1 MKRRVALVP
10 TIFLCCVAFAALV
23 SAAQI
28 SAPQNPLEV
37 RADYPELAQRGAF
50 PVGYRQIEVVDPHR
64 IDFLHSDLA
73 TSKISF
79 YDRRLYVTLW
89 YPAAAGDAKTV
100 AHYDRHPGA
109 GPGSPYAESA
119 QFPETGLAIANATPL
134 RGKAPLVIYSHGF
147 TNWASHIAPLAEV
160 LASRGYVVA
169 SIDHDDIPYNDG
181 KGIGLS
187 FVDTASGRV
196 RDLRAVA
203 LQLRTLAADSG
214 FPLAG
219 AYDPD
224 HLALMGYSMGGYGV
238 LTAASGGF
246 DPNGALLKRLPKPIF
261 EGEMEGQLQPI
272 PGLQALVLFAPWGGQ
287 PGNRAW
293 STAALA
299 SVKVPAMIIDGDHD
313 DVAGYQEGVRWIFD
327 NLKSSDRYMLVFENA
342 RHNIVGVE
350 APQSAQNSLNKIE
363 KWDEPVWR
371 KDRIEAIDAHF
382 VVAFLDRNLRHDPA
396 MDGYLNPPTPH
407 SNDGTWPESPNS
419 GTGDASP
426 YAGHD
431 PGHDPNSSNYWK
443 GFQRRWALGL
453 ELEHAKPSN

>member
-1 MKRRVALVP
+1 MRSRFMLFSTLYVCFA
-10 TIFLCCVAFAALV
+10 AFAAQPGV
-23 SAAQI
+23 AAQDP
-28 SAPQNPLEV
+28 AALNPVEV
-37 RADYPELAQRGAF
+37 RADYPELAQRGSF

-73 TSKISF
+73 AGKVTF
-79 YDRRLYVTLW
+79 YDRRLYVTVW
-89 YPAAAGDAKTV
+89 YPAAGGDTKTV

-109 GPGSPYAESA
+109 GVGSPYAESA
-119 QFPETGLAIANATPL
+119 QFPETGLAIADAAPL
-134 RGKAPLVIYSHGF
+134 KSKAPLVIYSHGF
-147 TNWASHIAPLAEV
+147 TNWAAHISPLAEV

-169 SIDHDDIPYNDG
+169 SIDHDDIPYKDG
-181 KGIGLS
+181 KGIGLA

-203 LQLRTLAADSG
+203 LRLRALSADAS

-246 DPNGALLKRLPKPIF
+246 DPNGPLFQRLPKAIF
-261 EGEMEGQLQPI
+261 EGEMEGQMQPI
-272 PGLQALVLFAPWGGQ
+272 PGVEALVLFAPWGGQ

-293 STAALA
+293 SAAELA
-299 SVKVPAMIIDGDHD
+299 SVKVPTMVVDGDHD
-313 DVAGYQEGVRWIFD
+313 DIAGYQDGVRWIFD
-327 NLKSSDRYMLVFENA
+327 NLKSSDRYMLVLENA

-350 APQSAQNSLNKIE
+350 APKAAQDSLSKVQ

-382 VVAFLDRNLRHDPA
+382 VVAFLDRTLRHDA
-396 MDGYLNPPTPH
+396 SMDSYLNPSTPH
-407 SNDGTWPESPNS
+407 SNDGTWPETPMANS
-419 GTGDASP
+419 GSAEASP

-431 PGHDPNSSNYWK
+431 PGSSNYWK